1 MKHCQKCVFLF
12 FFSIILCAPCDYWC
26 HSVGNSS
33 QIFFKKWIK
42 SNRNK
47 LKKKK
52 ILFFFSVVP
61 TSTRRWDVVRNPIKE
76 RQRPTDNERRSDRTD
91 ASVQQEKKK
100 KTPTDKIRK
109 KKDSK
114 VESCWSTLVVDDWV
128 KFFSRFI
135 QANNKKK
142 ENKNSLSSP
151 LDTSHRST
159 NQIKSFFFFFLFFFS
174 IYQRGPQLLFL
185 RLLRLKKKKCALG
198 CVSQCRQPK
207 DRRFLSVCL
216 K

>member
-1 MKHCQKCVFLF
+1 M
-12 FFSIILCAPCDYWC
+12 
-26 HSVGNSS
+26 
-33 QIFFKKWIK
+33 
-42 SNRNK
+42 
-47 LKKKK
+47 KKKK

-142 ENKNSLSSP
+142 KENKNSLSSP

-159 NQIKSFFFFFLFFFS
+159 NQIKSFFFLFCFSSLFINEVPNSFFYVSL
-174 IYQRGPQLLFL
+174 G
-185 RLLRLKKKKCALG
+185 LKKKM
-198 CVSQCRQPK
+198 CVGLRVSMSSAKRPTVS
-207 DRRFLSVCL
+207 LSL
-216 K
+216 FEIKIKM